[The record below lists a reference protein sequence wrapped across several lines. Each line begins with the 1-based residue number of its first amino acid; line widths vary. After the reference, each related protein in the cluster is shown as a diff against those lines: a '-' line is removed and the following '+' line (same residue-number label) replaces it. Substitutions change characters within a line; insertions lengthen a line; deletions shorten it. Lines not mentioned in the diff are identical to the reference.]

1 MAEELEKQISFC
13 NMEAGPNLQFIA
25 DLGVSGLPTFLY
37 YMNGELKGSLAGTNI
52 LMEEI
57 VSEAKSLLA

>member
-1 MAEELEKQISFC
+1 
-13 NMEAGPNLQFIA
+13 MEAGPNLQFIA